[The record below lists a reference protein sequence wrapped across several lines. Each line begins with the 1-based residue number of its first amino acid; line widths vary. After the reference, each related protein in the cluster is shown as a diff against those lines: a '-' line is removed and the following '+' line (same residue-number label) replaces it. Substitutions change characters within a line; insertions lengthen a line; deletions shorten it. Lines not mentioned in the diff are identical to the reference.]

1 MPSSGVGGS
10 YGSSISIFLRNRHIV
25 FHSGC
30 TSLHSHQQCRR
41 IPFFPHPLQHLLFV
55 DFLMMAILRH
65 VRFYLII
72 ILICIFLK
80 VNSGNWWWTGR
91 PGVLR
96 FMGSQRVGHDWETE
110 LNWIEL
116 NSEGCWTSFHVLHG
130 HPAMS
135 SLEKCLLR
143 SAYFGIAFLI
153 ELNELFVYF
162 GG

>member
-1 MPSSGVGGS
+1 MCIVPQLSYPFVCRWTSRLLPCPGYCKQCCNEHWGTLCLFKFWFPWCVCPAVGLVGRMAVLFPF
-10 YGSSISIFLRNRHIV
+10 FLRNRHIV

-80 VNSGNWWWTGR
+80 VNSGNW
-91 PGVLR
+91 
-96 FMGSQRVGHDWETE
+96 
-110 LNWIEL
+110 
-116 NSEGCWTSFHVLHG
+116 
-130 HPAMS
+130 
-135 SLEKCLLR
+135 
-143 SAYFGIAFLI
+143 
-153 ELNELFVYF
+153 
-162 GG
+162 